1 MRLPDALRVKP
12 FRRLTVAWIFANL
25 ADSALYLMLAV
36 WTKDLTGNDA
46 AAATV
51 FIMLGIPA
59 LLAPIFGQIA
69 DRVSR
74 KRVLVGANLGVAI
87 VVLSLL
93 TVRGTEGIWLI
104 YAVMLIYASIAYLN
118 MAAQTGLVR
127 DLLSDEQL
135 ASGNGLL
142 TTLDQALRLISPLI
156 GTALYALWGA
166 GAVVILTAVC
176 FGTAAAILTQV
187 KVKESEPET
196 ADERGTYWHEVT
208 AGFRQLA
215 RNPILG
221 RLTFIIAVAF
231 GATGLVNV
239 AVFPIL
245 EKGLHLPTSALGPL
259 VSIQG
264 IGAVIAGLTAAK
276 VIGAWGEV
284 RVFGLGILILGFGF
298 LPGVVPNVVVFA
310 LGLTAIGFG
319 VTWSVV
325 AFVTLRQRLTPARLQ
340 ARTGA
345 ATSIAINLPQTLV
358 TVFAA
363 AIIGVVDFRILV
375 LVTGVVCLLAL
386 AAMPFGKKADGV
398 GAGAQ
403 VVKEV
408 ETDDT

>member
-1 MRLPDALRVKP
+1 MKLPAALQVKP
-12 FRRLTVAWIFANL
+12 FRRLAIAWVFANL

-36 WTKDLTGNDA
+36 WTKDLTGSDA

-74 KRVLVGANLGVAI
+74 KRILVGANVGVAL

-93 TVRGTEGIWLI
+93 TVRDYDDVWLI
-104 YAVMLIYASIAYLN
+104 YAVMLIYASISYLN

-127 DLLSDEQL
+127 DLLLDDQL

-166 GAVVILTAVC
+166 GAVVILTTFC
-176 FGTAAAILTQV
+176 FGAAAAILTQA
-187 KVKESEPET
+187 KVTESEPES
-196 ADERGTYWHEVT
+196 AAERGTYWHEVT

-215 RNPILG
+215 RHPILG

-264 IGAVIAGLTAAK
+264 IGAVVAGLTAAK
-276 VIGAWGEV
+276 VISAWGEV
-284 RVFGLGILILGFGF
+284 RVFGVGILMLGLGF
-298 LPGVVPNVVVFA
+298 LPGIFPNVVIFA
-310 LGLTAIGFG
+310 VGLTAIGLG
-319 VTWSVV
+319 VTWAVV
-325 AFVTLRQRLTPARLQ
+325 AFVTLRQRLTPPRLQ

-345 ATSIAINLPQTLV
+345 ATSIAINLPQTV
-358 TVFAA
+358 ITVFAA
-363 AIIGVVDFRILV
+363 AIIGIVDYRILI
-375 LVTGVVCLLAL
+375 LVTGVVCLFSLV
-386 AAMPFGKKADGV
+386 AMPFGRKADGV
-398 GAGAQ
+398 EASSP
-403 VVKEV
+403 VVRVADPEV
-408 ETDDT
+408 R